1 MHRSKLRETS
11 QVRGIGELDW
21 RETLDNNADEEAEK
35 NGRCQRDWASERPYL
50 LLDVRE
56 EQEFARGH
64 LATALSY
71 PHSRLNYVNFEVC
84 DWFC

>member
-1 MHRSKLRETS
+1 MGNTS

-35 NGRCQRDWASERPYL
+35 NGKCQRDWASERPYL